1 MPIKPMLGMKCG
13 FCEAECLMIDRERE
27 RESSREAGKLCV
39 CVCVCA
45 RADLTAA
52 SDAYTCRFELATT
65 TDTVWIYRVSRAG
78 FIQCRLPPLG
88 AAAAAGGAGARG
100 ADAVIKLSLYNASNN
115 STVLLS
121 RHHLDDDINHNN
133 QSTSPPHYYF
143 IGILLS
149 MCTQAW
155 TGHCAIVPWHRRP
168 IRRTQAPDGPFEI
181 F

>member
-1 MPIKPMLGMKCG
+1 MCV
-13 FCEAECLMIDRERE
+13 
-27 RESSREAGKLCV
+27 CV

-45 RADLTAA
+45 CADLTAA

-88 AAAAAGGAGARG
+88 AAAAAAGAGARG
-100 ADAVIKLSLYNASNN
+100 ADAVIKLSLYNASNS

-168 IRRTQAPDGPFEI
+168 IRRTQAPHGPFEI